1 MWNPETNIKGPK
13 GDKGDT
19 GDQGIPGTPGA
30 DGASDWADITGKPS
44 TFPPD
49 PEAVDDRV
57 AALLVAGSNITLTYN
72 DTGNTLTI
80 ASTASGGGGS
90 SVYVGPTPPVG
101 AAASSLWFENDTGL
115 LYINY
120 NDGNSTQWVIV
131 PPSVSAASIGAVAY
145 TVQSPAA
152 SEQTQARK
160 NIYAAPFDALAYNG
174 MQVNGSMEV
183 SQELGTGNAALPAA
197 TIKYIA
203 DGFIGVNLGATRV
216 GFGAQ
221 TPITS
226 LSGFPSCISL
236 IASTPAA
243 LAAND
248 AQYIYQS
255 IEGYR
260 WSRLGFSRASEAQPV
275 TIAFWLNANVAGTMA
290 VSVRNAAGNRS
301 YIVDVPYVGGGVWQ
315 YKTVTIPGCPDGTW
329 NTGNAVGANISF
341 CFGAGTSYH
350 GAANTWLTTNSFAT
364 SATTNLWAAANG
376 IYLTGVVILPGIEA
390 PSAARSPLI
399 MRPYDQ
405 ELLTCMRYLQ
415 TPAGSAQYGF
425 AAYTPAATLARVGLP
440 FRVLMRS
447 TPTLLIKNIASINI
461 NTPSVN
467 VTPVS
472 LTLQAASIGMA
483 AIDATISA
491 STFTLGQGCTVA
503 MPDPSIMFDA
513 RL

>member
-405 ELLTCMRYLQ
+405 ELLTCQRYYEKSFVYAQAVGNGPGATTFLDDASVTCIVSSNDGNSNLPFKVRKRAPPTFTQ
-415 TPAGSAQYGF
+415 YGNNAGYWAYAPTPMPECWMPPAPPSPACTPAGT
-425 AAYTPAATLARVGLP
+425 TPPR
-440 FRVLMRS
+440 
-447 TPTLLIKNIASINI
+447 
-461 NTPSVN
+461 
-467 VTPVS
+467 
-472 LTLQAASIGMA
+472 
-483 AIDATISA
+483 
-491 STFTLGQGCTVA
+491 
-503 MPDPSIMFDA
+503 
-513 RL
+513 